1 MPTHYTTI
9 AAGKLLNFDRSKP
22 DPRALLEVGDENGNT
37 LRLSMDEAEEFREMT
52 GKDPL
57 DSDILSPELFDDLIN
72 WLYEEELLEQEKP
85 DPRESML
92 ASPISERIQQRYRAA
107 AKEAYHS
114 QGEIEID
121 DNAVVSHSEEGA
133 YVQAWVW
140 VSIDDLIP
148 NPTF

>member
-1 MPTHYTTI
+1 MPTHTTN
-9 AAGKLLNFDRSKP
+9 AAGKILNFDRSKP

-37 LRLSMDEAEEFREMT
+37 LRLSMDEAEEFRKMT

-57 DSDILSPELFDDLIN
+57 DSDILSPEVFDELIE
-72 WLYEEELLEQEKP
+72 WLREEGLLEQEKT
-85 DPRESML
+85 DPRESMI
-92 ASPISERIQQRYRAA
+92 APPISQRMQERYRKA
-107 AKEAYHS
+107 AKETYHR

-121 DNAVVSHSEEGA
+121 DNAIVSHSDEGA

-140 VSIDDLIP
+140 ISNDDLIP